1 MIEKEKNDSVTKT
14 KSRTVNIC
22 FTIAIRA
29 ILSPFVKNNIQ
40 MTGVFR
46 TVSNLYDRAFLRFH
60 EKVPSEMFEKVLNT
74 QITLEYTGKRNT
86 GKIFFVCRAII
97 KLNKKCY
104 VL

>member
-1 MIEKEKNDSVTKT
+1 
-14 KSRTVNIC
+14 
-22 FTIAIRA
+22 
-29 ILSPFVKNNIQ
+29 

-46 TVSNLYDRAFLRFH
+46 TVSNLYDRAFLHFR

-86 GKIFFVCRAII
+86 GKMFFVCRAII